1 MIIYTGRFQ
10 PFHNGHLS
18 LIHCLCTSYP
28 EEIICLAIIKDMPFF
43 NIKSKFDEQADTM
56 LSKVRNPLSSDVALV
71 LVNRVIK
78 KLPYNNIVVT
88 LMPRASLESWGYITS
103 LFDCDRTW
111 VFTKNTTCQDEWEDE
126 KCKFYKTQGEKVI
139 RIPIEKDI
147 EGTIIRQAIKS
158 HEYDKLVTMVP
169 AEVLE
174 YIIEHNS

>member
-18 LIHCLCTSYP
+18 LIRRLCTSYP
-28 EEIICLAIIKDMPFF
+28 KEIICIAIIKDIPFL
-43 NIKSKFDEQADTM
+43 NKKDEFDKQTDIM
-56 LSKVRNPLSSDVALV
+56 LSKVRNPLSSDNALA
-71 LVNRVIK
+71 LVNRVVK

-111 VFTKNTTCQDEWEDE
+111 VFTQNITSQDEWEDE
-126 KCKFYKTQGEKVI
+126 KCHFYKSQGEKVI

-147 EGTIIRQAIKS
+147 EGTIIRQAIKN
-158 HEYDKLVTMVP
+158 HEYVKLATMVP

-174 YIIEHNS
+174 YIIEHNF